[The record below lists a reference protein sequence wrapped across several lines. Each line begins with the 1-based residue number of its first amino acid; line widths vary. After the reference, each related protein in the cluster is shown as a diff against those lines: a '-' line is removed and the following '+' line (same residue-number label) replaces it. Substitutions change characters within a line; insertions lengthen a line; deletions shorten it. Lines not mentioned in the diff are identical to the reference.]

1 MKITINSHTIELE
14 SGVAVTIEKK
24 LHKLS
29 RFTGSDATAT
39 VVVTM
44 ATNHHKKGDV
54 YAVEILVEDNGS
66 NYHSKQTASS
76 VVKAYTTAVDIVEQ
90 EIQSKNKKSTTLF
103 KKGAQ
108 KIKQLL
114 QFPK

>member
-1 MKITINSHTIELE
+1 MQITINSHTIELE
-14 SGVAVTIEKK
+14 LGTAVTIEKK
-24 LHKLS
+24 LHKLG

-39 VVVTM
+39 VIVTM

-54 YAVEILVEDNGS
+54 YAVEILVEDNGN
-66 NYHSKQTASS
+66 NYHSKQTSSS
-76 VVKAYTTAVDIVEQ
+76 VVKAFTAAVNIVEK
-90 EIQSKNKKSTTLF
+90 EIQSKNKKTTTLF